1 VTSEAPPVDSFQMDP
16 LPFEKVDLDALRH
29 PVAQD
34 TPIESLP
41 FEKVSLDDLR
51 STTIEANRPSELA
64 GTEQVRRRQDDSPG
78 ETSDAVMRWQARLP
92 ANLRPVALT
101 RQYPHVASRLAE
113 LWRQPEQCEAYLKS
127 LILLDRPARQGF
139 AFDAAVE
146 LNHLL
151 DYYTSVLHPRPGSI
165 WNYIRTGPDAQD

>member
-1 VTSEAPPVDSFQMDP
+1 VTSEAPPVDSLQMDA
-16 LPFEKVDLDALRH
+16 LPFEKVDLDELRH
-29 PVAQD
+29 PVAEV
-34 TPIESLP
+34 PPVESLP

-51 STTIEANRPSELA
+51 STTIEPGRPSELA

-92 ANLRPVALT
+92 ANLRPAALT
-101 RQYPHVASRLAE
+101 RQYPHIAKQLAE

-139 AFDAAVE
+139 VFEAAAE
-146 LNHLL
+146 LNRLL
-151 DYYTSVLHPRPGSI
+151 DHYTSVLHPRPHSI
-165 WNYIRTGPDAQD
+165 WTHIRDGRDAKE